1 MSNQL
6 PDLNL
11 HVVHAILLIMFREV
25 RTKLQLKLLPSNLSN
40 VHGAVLRELSFMLLR
55 IEPTLGGVP
64 LAIKSMKIEGASAPI
79 FEDHP
84 HVHVNVA
91 VNFLLFAPETG
102 SIISG
107 IVNNLADD
115 TVGLLILNTFNA
127 VIPRDEMPLD
137 FAFDYKKSSWTS
149 STTGQCLSIGS
160 EVLFSCKGMRTTDQG
175 LIQVLATFISTA
187 GWEPPDGAPKP
198 KKSKKQKPAA
208 PAAPAQTAAPLRSAL
223 GTSTP
228 ASAKRAK
235 SSKRPADPPS
245 ADLQP
250 AASAVRSADGKRK
263 KQARPGAD

>member
-1 MSNQL
+1 
-6 PDLNL
+6 
-11 HVVHAILLIMFREV
+11 MFREV

-40 VHGAVLRELSFMLLR
+40 IHGAVLRELSFMLLR

-64 LAIKSMKIEGASAPI
+64 LSVKSMKIEGASAPI
-79 FEDHP
+79 FEDQP

-127 VIPRDEMPLD
+127 VISRDEMPPD
-137 FAFDYKKSSWTS
+137 FAFDYKESSWTS

-198 KKSKKQKPAA
+198 KKSKKLKAAASDGSAQSAASARSAVATAA
-208 PAAPAQTAAPLRSAL
+208 PASANRPK
-223 GTSTP
+223 ST
-228 ASAKRAK
+228 KRATG
-235 SSKRPADPPS
+235 PPAADPS
-245 ADLQP
+245 A
-250 AASAVRSADGKRK
+250 AAAGRSTDGKRQK
-263 KQARPGAD
+263 KSRPGAD